1 VHAGDWLAKRLDVG
15 FVPPVVPEWPH
26 ELAKTEFEL
35 TETSLPRLE
44 AEIRA
49 EFLEGESLRA
59 LAA

>member
-1 VHAGDWLAKRLDVG
+1 
-15 FVPPVVPEWPH
+15 VPPVVPEWPH

-35 TETSLPRLE
+35 TETPLPRLE

-49 EFLEGESLRA
+49 AFLEGESLRA